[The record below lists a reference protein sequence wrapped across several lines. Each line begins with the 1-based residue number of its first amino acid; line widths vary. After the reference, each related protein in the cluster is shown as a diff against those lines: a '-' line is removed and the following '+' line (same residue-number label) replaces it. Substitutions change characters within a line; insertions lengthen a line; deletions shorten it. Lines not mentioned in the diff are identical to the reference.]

1 MVARERRQIA
11 VRDDRTTIVMRT
23 GAAIS
28 VAAHVAALTACLVLA
43 GVRPFEPTTA
53 EAITVDIVTPD
64 QAPPL
69 PKEPDPKYDFPTLSE
84 KDQQQPS
91 PEPEKAPDQSQQA
104 SAQTPPRTA
113 AAKSKEDTRQAAL
126 QPKPIEPPKPAEQPR
141 PPEQQQPQAQ
151 PQEQPQE
158 QQAVPAAQPDITSK
172 FGMMFTLPD
181 TGATGDFDAKATAAA
196 NIKVEDAAAL
206 RTHLKTCSILPKSVS
221 PSDNVR
227 IVLRVA
233 LSPDGRLAKEPLLIE
248 ASASAKGPALM
259 RSAIEALEKCQ
270 PYAMLPADR
279 YNEWRMLDL
288 SFVPKDFRGG

>member
-1 MVARERRQIA
+1 
-11 VRDDRTTIVMRT
+11 MRT

-43 GVRPFEPTTA
+43 GVRPFDPTSA

-69 PKEPDPKYDFPTLSE
+69 PKEPDPKYDFPTLAE
-84 KDQQQPS
+84 KDQQPS
-91 PEPEKAPDQSQQA
+91 PEQVPQERSQPEQSQP
-104 SAQTPPRTA
+104 TPPPAPSSGA
-113 AAKSKEDTRQAAL
+113 AAKSKPDSKQAAL
-126 QPKPIEPPKPAEQPR
+126 QQKPVEQSR
-141 PPEQQQPQAQ
+141 PVEQQQPQ
-151 PQEQPQE
+151 PQEQP
-158 QQAVPAAQPDITSK
+158 AVPTAQPDITSK

-181 TGATGDFDAKATAAA
+181 AGAAGDFDAKATANA
-196 NIKVEDAAAL
+196 NIKVEDAAAM
-206 RTHLKTCSILPKSVS
+206 RAHLKTCSILPKSVS

-233 LSPDGRLAKEPLLIE
+233 LSPDGRLAREPILIE

-259 RSAIEALEKCQ
+259 RSAMDALEKCQ

-288 SFVPKDFRGG
+288 SFMPKDFKGG

>member
-1 MVARERRQIA
+1 
-11 VRDDRTTIVMRT
+11 MRT

-28 VAAHVAALTACLVLA
+28 VAAHMAALTACLVLA

-91 PEPEKAPDQSQQA
+91 PEKAPDQSQPA
-104 SAQTPPRTA
+104 PAQTPPPSA
-113 AAKSKEDTRQAAL
+113 AAKSKQDSRQAAL
-126 QPKPIEPPKPAEQPR
+126 QQKPVEPPKPAEQPK
-141 PPEQQQPQAQ
+141 PVEQQQQPQAQ

-158 QQAVPAAQPDITSK
+158 QPAVPTAQPDITSK

-181 TGATGDFDAKATAAA
+181 TGATGDFDAKATANA
-196 NIKVEDAAAL
+196 NIKVEDAAAM
-206 RTHLKTCSILPKSVS
+206 RAHLKTCSVLPKSVS

-233 LSPDGRLAKEPLLIE
+233 LSPDGRLAKEPILIE

-259 RSAIEALEKCQ
+259 RSAMDALEKCQ

-288 SFVPKDFRGG
+288 SFMPKDFKGG